1 MLNREKEGL
10 LTDMYEGLEYQV
22 LEDLCNEWEFDND
35 VSVGKFVEQRIDC
48 PFPSE
53 EEACK
58 MLDVRVFCA
67 WMDKDCELGKYEEF
81 IRSSSDKED
90 SEAIL
95 TRCKEELCG
104 DLYCLRAR
112 RLSGEFLVI
121 HNTGDIYSYTP
132 GLFEEELDLDLVKR
146 QIDSLGQEDLLV
158 GCLFDLNRLVT
169 VAAHR
174 CYPELIQ
181 YVIQHQEDYEQFV
194 KEKYC

>member
-35 VSVGKFVEQRIDC
+35 VSVGKFVEQRIDR

-58 MLDVRVFCA
+58 MLDMRVFCA

-121 HNTGDIYSYTP
+121 PVTSIRIRRGFLKKNLIWTWSKDRLIHW
-132 GLFEEELDLDLVKR
+132 VKR
-146 QIDSLGQEDLLV
+146 I
-158 GCLFDLNRLVT
+158 CLSDAF
-169 VAAHR
+169 
-174 CYPELIQ
+174 LI
-181 YVIQHQEDYEQFV
+181 
-194 KEKYC
+194 